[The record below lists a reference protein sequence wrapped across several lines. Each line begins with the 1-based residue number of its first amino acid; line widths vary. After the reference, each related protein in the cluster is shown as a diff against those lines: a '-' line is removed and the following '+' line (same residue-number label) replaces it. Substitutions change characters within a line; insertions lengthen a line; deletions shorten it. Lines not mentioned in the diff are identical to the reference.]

1 MHTYYDA
8 KDMLKKELD
17 EIVRKGE
24 LSAGSLDTIDKILS
38 SIVHACKI
46 IMYEEY
52 AEDGYSYADG
62 DRDMSEY
69 SYARGRGSNGR
80 GRGSNANRDS
90 MGRYSS
96 EGGYSNARG
105 GQGGRSGNRGGGRGG
120 YSRAGGGYS
129 YADGEKEE
137 KIELIR
143 DMMEEVSSDEER
155 RALQKIMRRY
165 EQE

>member
-1 MHTYYDA
+1 MQTYYDA

-17 EIVRKGE
+17 EIVKKGE
-24 LSAGSLDTIDKILS
+24 LSAGSLDTIDKLLS

-62 DRDMSEY
+62 DMDMSNY
-69 SYARGRGSNGR
+69 SYARGNGR
-80 GRGSNANRDS
+80 GRGSNARRDS
-90 MGRYSS
+90 MGRYSR
-96 EGGYSNARG
+96 EG
-105 GQGGRSGNRGGGRGG
+105 GNRGGG

-129 YADGEKEE
+129 YADGEKAE
-137 KIELIR
+137 KMELIR
-143 DMMEEVSSDEER
+143 DMMEEASSEEER
-155 RALQKIMRRY
+155 RALKKIMRRY

>member
-17 EIVRKGE
+17 EIVKKGE

-69 SYARGRGSNGR
+69 SYARGRG
-80 GRGSNANRDS
+80 RGSNARRDS

-105 GQGGRSGNRGGGRGG
+105 GNRGGGSRGG
-120 YSRAGGGYS
+120 YSRAGGYS
-129 YADGEKEE
+129 YADGDKEE

-165 EQE
+165 EKE